1 MKLKKSFILRSIVG
15 ENVLVP
21 TGETA
26 KEFNGMISLTETAA
40 TIWKNIEKVETE
52 EEMVAIILDEYEV
65 PRELAERDVHGFLTM
80 MRAKGMLE

>member
-1 MKLKKSFILRSIVG
+1 MKLKKSFILRTIVG

-21 TGETA
+21 TGDTA